1 MEKLVNGTNCQTHP
15 NNYVTFRQFY
25 DEHNEYKKAEIRAK
39 LSLLFNLT
47 ETSVFRKIRNED
59 FDTHDLRKMYIH
71 FSICYS
77 PKQGFFL
84 EPNVSKNETLN
95 KYGLTF

>member
-1 MEKLVNGTNCQTHP
+1 MAQFSNGTN
-15 NNYVTFRQFY
+15 YVSFRMFY
-25 DEHNEYKKAEIRAK
+25 EEHNERQKAEIRAK

-47 ETSVFRKIRNED
+47 EVSVWRKIRNED

-71 FSICYS
+71 FNICYS

-84 EPNVSKNETLN
+84 DTEVSKTETLE
-95 KYGLTF
+95 KYKLTF